1 MEKPKVMVLGTFH
14 MRYTAD
20 MFRLDVGDIG
30 LAERQREI
38 RQVVERVKAF
48 KPTKMAFEVV
58 KSENERLNEEYQS
71 YQRGEFELG
80 VDEVYQFGFRIAEE
94 LEHDQVY
101 AVDWMESV
109 GNRGIG
115 QVYDWAKE
123 HQPDLYK
130 EIEEKYQ
137 KPIREKSGSKSIYE
151 LMKEYNQESEIQLG
165 HELNMTIARIG
176 KGEEYVGIDWLR
188 WWYQRN
194 LIIYKNL
201 AELITASDDRAVLL
215 IGSSHIHLVSQFL
228 RESNL
233 VEVVPASLYLT

>member
-1 MEKPKVMVLGTFH
+1 M
-14 MRYTAD
+14 
-20 MFRLDVGDIG
+20 
-30 LAERQREI
+30 
-38 RQVVERVKAF
+38 
-48 KPTKMAFEVV
+48 
-58 KSENERLNEEYQS
+58 
-71 YQRGEFELG
+71 
-80 VDEVYQFGFRIAEE
+80 
-94 LEHDQVY
+94 
-101 AVDWMESV
+101 
-109 GNRGIG
+109 
-115 QVYDWAKE
+115 
-123 HQPDLYK
+123 K

-194 LIIYKNL
+194 IIIYKNL